1 MTVLAL
7 ADRRISLADA
17 SALPPASPVF
27 EVAFVGCCPAGQLDA
42 RAQRAVIELG
52 FTPTTDGFD
61 QPVPIDDWGTFRA
74 LFGATPVPASH
85 DPLPGESMWLPQA
98 VADFFAAGGRRA
110 WVIRTAANADLS
122 AYVPDDAPVP
132 GFGAAPR
139 GIVAAATIPTVG
151 LVVLPDLER
160 LAAVPEAVTPLPP
173 PLPPIAPEF
182 RPLGAPPPD
191 RPIPGAAGGIAAGAP
206 PLFLADLLGRICR
219 TLARL
224 RPDMQCL
231 FSLPV
236 GLDQTASPH
245 ALADTAIR
253 LLYGAPATVMDRPGL
268 QVLAPLLHDNAGA
281 VLTPSGMVA
290 GAIAAAAERVGP
302 WQSIGGQVLTGAR
315 APLRQIG
322 EEVAAALTAQGVGI
336 LQRDPAGIT
345 LNDEVLA
352 MPRTPSAGAAGTQRF
367 IGWLGRTLRQF
378 GEQLVFEVGLADDGR
393 VGLALNGFFATLFQR
408 GALRGRRL
416 ADAVSIQPAAAP
428 EGSVAYEIGFAPSF
442 AIETIRLR
450 FVQAAGGT
458 TVQAVA
464 T

>member
-1 MTVLAL
+1 MLAL
-7 ADRRISLADA
+7 ADRRVSLADA
-17 SALPPASPVF
+17 LPLPSASPVL
-27 EVAFVGCCPAGQLDA
+27 EVAFIGCCPTGQLDA
-42 RAQRAVIELG
+42 RAQRAVSELG
-52 FTPTTDGFD
+52 FAPTTDGFD

-74 LFGATPVPASH
+74 LFGATPVPPSA
-85 DPLPGESMWLPQA
+85 DPLPGQSMWLPQA

-110 WVIRTAANADLS
+110 WIVRTAATADLS
-122 AYVPDDAPVP
+122 AYVPYDAPVP
-132 GFGAAPR
+132 GFGAATR
-139 GIVAAATIPTVG
+139 GIIAAATIPTVG

-160 LAAVPEAVTPLPP
+160 IAAVPEVVTPLPP
-173 PLPPIAPEF
+173 PSPPIAPEF

-191 RPIPGAAGGIAAGAP
+191 RPVPGSAGGIAAGAP
-206 PLFLADLLGRICR
+206 VVFLADLLGRICR

-245 ALADTAIR
+245 LLADTAIR
-253 LLYGAPATVMDRPGL
+253 LLYGAPDSMLDRPGL
-268 QVLAPLLHDNAGA
+268 QVLAPLLHDETGA

-290 GAIAAAAERVGP
+290 GAIAAAAERTGP
-302 WQSIGGQVLTGAR
+302 WRSIGGQLLPGTR

-322 EEVAAALTAQGVGI
+322 EEVAAGLTVRGI
-336 LQRDPAGIT
+336 GTLQRDPTGIV

-352 MPRTPSAGAAGTQRF
+352 MPRTPSARAAGTQRF
-367 IGWLGRTLRQF
+367 IGWLIRELRQF
-378 GEQLVFEVGLADDGR
+378 GERLVFEIGLADDGR

-416 ADAVSIQPAAAP
+416 ADAVSIQPAPAP
-428 EGSVAYEIGFAPSF
+428 EGSIAYEIGFAPAY

-450 FVQAAGGT
+450 FVQSTDGA

-464 T
+464 I